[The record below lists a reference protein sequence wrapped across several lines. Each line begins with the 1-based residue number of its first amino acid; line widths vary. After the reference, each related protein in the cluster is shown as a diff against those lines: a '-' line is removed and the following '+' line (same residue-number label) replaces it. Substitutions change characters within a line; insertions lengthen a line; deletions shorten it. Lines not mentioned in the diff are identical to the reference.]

1 MTTLAVGQFVG
12 TARTTDTMPFRP
24 NRQGQSRTTRDAAT
38 VNQRFSAAMSA
49 GEREYRSQPVRAD
62 ESLGS
67 RGEGGSEESVLDS
80 TTLEGSGGFAHVT
93 HEGACGCKRC
103 IARRA
108 TAGTRD
114 GSRPIRTLA
123 DLNRANRKAFGRKG

>member
-1 MTTLAVGQFVG
+1 MTTLAEGQFVG

-24 NRQGQSRTTRDAAT
+24 NRQGQSRITRDAAT

-67 RGEGGSEESVLDS
+67 RGEGGSED
-80 TTLEGSGGFAHVT
+80 
-93 HEGACGCKRC
+93 
-103 IARRA
+103 
-108 TAGTRD
+108 
-114 GSRPIRTLA
+114 
-123 DLNRANRKAFGRKG
+123 